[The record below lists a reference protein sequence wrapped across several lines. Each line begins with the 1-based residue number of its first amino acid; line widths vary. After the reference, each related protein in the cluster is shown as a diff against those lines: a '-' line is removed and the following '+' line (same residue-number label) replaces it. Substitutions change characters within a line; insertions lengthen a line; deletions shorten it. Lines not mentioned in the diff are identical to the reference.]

1 MATTGTDG
9 FLNIYKFAEDHSS
22 VKFLTKVK
30 ICDKKVHSD
39 RTFDLD
45 VQWLEDG
52 ESIIV
57 TGNSFCGFVQIS
69 EDDLDLEV
77 NHQDMI
83 AHNKE
88 ITSIVKI
95 NEEVMATY
103 SAGDKFMKIWRIN
116 ADGVSCLNEI

>member
-1 MATTGTDG
+1 M
-9 FLNIYKFAEDHSS
+9 
-22 VKFLTKVK
+22 
-30 ICDKKVHSD
+30 
-39 RTFDLD
+39 D